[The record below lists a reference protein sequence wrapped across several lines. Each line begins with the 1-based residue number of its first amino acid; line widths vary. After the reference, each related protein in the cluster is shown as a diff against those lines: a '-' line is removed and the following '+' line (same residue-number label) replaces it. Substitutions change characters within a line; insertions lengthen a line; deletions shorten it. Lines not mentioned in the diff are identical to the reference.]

1 MALFLKQ
8 DVQLL
13 IGQDVMQVNIWC
25 LWTVFTT
32 LSNLDISRKKMNF
45 FLRSLDFG
53 SVYFAV
59 VNSIDG
65 FTSRVNIQDLE

>member
-1 MALFLKQ
+1 MALFLNQ

-13 IGQDVMQVNIWC
+13 NGQDVMQVNIWC

-59 VNSIDG
+59 VNSMSSIRQHYG
-65 FTSRVNIQDLE
+65 SCLF

>member
-8 DVQLL
+8 DIQLL
-13 IGQDVMQVNIWC
+13 NGQDVMQVNIWC

-59 VNSIDG
+59 VNSMSSIRQHYG
-65 FTSRVNIQDLE
+65 SCLF

>member
-13 IGQDVMQVNIWC
+13 NGQDVMQVNIWC

-45 FLRSLDFG
+45 FLRSLNFG

-59 VNSIDG
+59 VNSMSSIRQHYG
-65 FTSRVNIQDLE
+65 SCLF